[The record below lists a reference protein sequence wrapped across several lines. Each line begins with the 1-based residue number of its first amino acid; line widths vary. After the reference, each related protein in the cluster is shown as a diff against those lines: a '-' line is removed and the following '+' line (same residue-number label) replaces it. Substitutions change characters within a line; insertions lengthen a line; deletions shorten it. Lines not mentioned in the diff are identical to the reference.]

1 MRYLHPVQMH
11 EKFVTSGE
19 YAIYAH
25 GFSTQVAEAWS
36 IHALSQPGEG
46 ESWFVRVDS
55 DWRND
60 SGALILGEA
69 LITPDSGGFKVER
82 IDLERFQSAAG
93 QPLTR
98 FKESYTFF
106 DEHLQVGYLAPPAT
120 ERRYAEQAMPRGTV
134 AAPRWRYFHL
144 LAGFAVATAATRGTL
159 TPNIS
164 PERPAFTG
172 FDIHQATFQTTQ
184 LTIQPERRETLTV
197 GLQKV
202 EADVYTMRYA
212 DQPDQPHT
220 LWLDRHGILLRQNG
234 GLYEVSLI
242 QYARRPDSK
251 LTP

>member
-11 EKFVTSGE
+11 EKFVASGE

-36 IHALSQPGEG
+36 IHALSQPGEP
-46 ESWFVRVDS
+46 ETWFVRVDS

-69 LITPDSGGFKVER
+69 LITPDSGGFKAER
-82 IDLERFQSAAG
+82 IDLERFQSGAG
-93 QPLTR
+93 QPLAR
-98 FKESYTFF
+98 FKENYTFF
-106 DEHLQVGYLAPPAT
+106 DEYLQIGYVSPPAT
-120 ERRYAEQAMPRGTV
+120 ERGYAEQTMPRGTV

-144 LAGFAVATAATRGTL
+144 LIGFAAATVGGL
-159 TPNIS
+159 TQDVS
-164 PERPAFTG
+164 PERPAFVG
-172 FDIHQATFQTTQ
+172 FDIYNTVFHTTQ
-184 LTIQPERRETLTV
+184 ITIHHERRETLTV

-220 LWLDRHGILLRQNG
+220 LWLDRHGILLRQTG

-251 LTP
+251 PNP